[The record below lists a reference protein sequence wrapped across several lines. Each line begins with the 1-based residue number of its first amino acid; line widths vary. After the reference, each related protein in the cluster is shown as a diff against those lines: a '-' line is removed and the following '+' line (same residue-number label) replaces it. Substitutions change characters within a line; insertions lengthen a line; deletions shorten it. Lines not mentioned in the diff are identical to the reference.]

1 MQTVMTLV
9 AEKLYSVD
17 EYLDMEEISAG
28 KSEYFDGEIIPMAGA
43 KFAHNLIATN
53 VTTALS
59 NALDEKDQHF
69 MVLNSDTKIHIPRL
83 RSFVYPDAVV
93 VCEAPEFYEGRED
106 IILNPLLVVEI
117 LSPGTEK
124 YDRRSKFGH
133 YKTLPSFQEY
143 VLVAQHLPFVTA
155 SYKIAERTW
164 QDTDAEGVEET
175 IYLRSLDVKLSLKR
189 LYKGI
194 VFIPRP

>member
-1 MQTVMTLV
+1 MTLV
-9 AEKLYSVD
+9 AEKLYSVE
-17 EYLDMEEISAG
+17 EYLEMEERSTE
-28 KSEYFDGEIIPMAGA
+28 KSDYFDGEIIPMAGA
-43 KFAHNLIATN
+43 KFVHNLIATN
-53 VTTALS
+53 TTTALS
-59 NALDEKDQHF
+59 IALEEKEQNF
-69 MVLNSDTKIHIPRL
+69 LVINSDTKIHIPRL

-106 IILNPLLVVEI
+106 IILNPLLVVEV
-117 LSPGTEK
+117 LSPGTER

-143 VLVAQHLPFVTA
+143 VLVDQHLPFVTA

-164 QDTDAEGVEET
+164 QDTDAEGIEAT
-175 IYLRSLDVKLSLKR
+175 IYLRSLDVTLSLKR

-194 VFIPRP
+194 VFVR